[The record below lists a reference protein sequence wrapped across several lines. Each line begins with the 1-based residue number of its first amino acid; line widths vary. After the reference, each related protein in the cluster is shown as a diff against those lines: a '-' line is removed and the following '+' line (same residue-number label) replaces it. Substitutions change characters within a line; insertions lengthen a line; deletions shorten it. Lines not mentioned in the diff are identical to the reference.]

1 MSSSQNKR
9 EKLYYIFVTNEMY
22 SCNKTDSLSEMD
34 CKVFMEVYLPCVAF
48 FLLHFFF
55 KGEISNYIYI
65 VLWIIQIQSFVLTG
79 KPQSYKYF
87 SPVRITFFFFY
98 FPFYLLLIK

>member
-1 MSSSQNKR
+1 MSSSQNERERER
-9 EKLYYIFVTNEMY
+9 EKLHYIFVTNEMY
-22 SCNKTDSLSEMD
+22 SCNETDSFSEMD
-34 CKVFMEVYLPCVAF
+34 CKVFMEVYQPWVAF

-55 KGEISNYIYI
+55 NGEISSYIYI

-87 SPVRITFFFFY
+87 P
-98 FPFYLLLIK
+98 L